1 MNNLTWF
8 MARNEKRRN
17 KIHFTQC
24 NAYFTRLDS
33 SRKAAFFAVIMP
45 QMLLYYTYFSKDE
58 PWQNVKLWEN
68 GLTVLTNFVH
78 KETHDISNADK
89 LQKSIINHIQP
100 VDKSFNTATAII
112 SVMASFRLA
121 WSIEYLIHNTEEKL
135 NTFFLGNLYEELDQY
150 YTFIAHEI
158 TRKRPFVGWS
168 EIERRREI
176 ALLVKLLNINKL
188 QDNWQHDFQKW
199 SVPLFNFK

>member
-1 MNNLTWF
+1 MYI
-8 MARNEKRRN
+8 K
-17 KIHFTQC
+17 K
-24 NAYFTRLDS
+24 
-33 SRKAAFFAVIMP
+33 
-45 QMLLYYTYFSKDE
+45 TYDV
-58 PWQNVKLWEN
+58 N
-68 GLTVLTNFVH
+68 
-78 KETHDISNADK
+78 NADR

-100 VDKSFNTATAII
+100 VDKNFNTATAII

-150 YTFIAHEI
+150 YTFIAHET